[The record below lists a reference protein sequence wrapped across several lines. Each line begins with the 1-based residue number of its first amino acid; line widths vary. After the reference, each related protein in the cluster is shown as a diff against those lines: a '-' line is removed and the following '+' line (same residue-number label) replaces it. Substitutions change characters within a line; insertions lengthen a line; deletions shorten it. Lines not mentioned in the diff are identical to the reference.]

1 MMRKSTALKNIEKY
15 KNETMYFCGEIKQK
29 DMYNMLR
36 NSMQFGEAETQVILS
51 ALVLA
56 GAKFK

>member
-1 MMRKSTALKNIEKY
+1 MMRKNTALKNIKKY

>member
-29 DMYNMLR
+29 DMYNMLKK
-36 NSMQFGEAETQVILS
+36 SMKFGEAETQVILS
-51 ALVLA
+51 ALVLV